1 MRSILRELL
10 FTIPVY
16 LLSISSLSAQ
26 NFSQEEHN
34 GILYQVMENDIKPEA
49 SNALVIYLHGRSASG
64 NDNQKQMEQPGV
76 SAIAK
81 YLKKNKISSYF
92 IVPQCPSDHEWDGR
106 DGKPGYTDRVEELI
120 SFYLS
125 SGDIDPDRVYI
136 CGVSMGASGVWKL
149 LKDNPTLFASAI
161 IASGQTRNAVAAEFK
176 DTPIYITAGSDER
189 SYGPLE
195 WFAAE
200 INKAGG
206 SVTFELLPGK
216 RHREACDSAI
226 SSKRLKWMFSQ
237 NKGIR

>member
-1 MRSILRELL
+1 MKKLL
-10 FTIPVY
+10 FIVTVCF
-16 LLSISSLSAQ
+16 LSIGSLSAKD
-26 NFSQEEHN
+26 FSPKEHN
-34 GILYQVMENDIKPEA
+34 GILYQVMENDIKSKA
-49 SNALVIYLHGRSASG
+49 SNALVIYLHGRSGSG
-64 NDNQKQMEQPGV
+64 TDNQKQMEQPGV
-76 SAIAK
+76 SAIARF
-81 YLKKNKISSYF
+81 LKKNRISSYF

-106 DGKPGYTDRVEELI
+106 DGRPGYTDKVEELI
-120 SFYLS
+120 SLYLS
-125 SGDIDPDRVYI
+125 SGDIDPERIYI

-161 IASGQTRNAVAAEFK
+161 IASGQTRNASAAEFK

-206 SVTFELLPGK
+206 SAIFELLPGK

-226 SSKRLKWMFSQ
+226 SSKRLKWLFSYPYP
-237 NKGIR
+237 NH

>member
-1 MRSILRELL
+1 MKKFL
-10 FTIPVY
+10 FIATICF
-16 LLSISSLSAQ
+16 LSLGILSAKD
-26 NFSQEEHN
+26 FSGKEHN
-34 GILYQVMENDIKPEA
+34 GIQYQVLENDIRTDG
-49 SNALVIYLHGRSASG
+49 SNALVIYLHGRSGSG
-64 NDNQKQMEQPGV
+64 TDNQKQMEQPGV
-76 SAIAK
+76 SAIARF
-81 YLKKNKISSYF
+81 LKKNRISSYF

-106 DGKPGYTDRVEELI
+106 DGRPGYTDRVEELI

-125 SGDIDPDRVYI
+125 SGDIDPDCVYI

>member
-1 MRSILRELL
+1 MNKYLIALCAMIL
-10 FTIPVY
+10 Y
-16 LLSISSLSAQ
+16 ASSLLAKD
-26 NFSQEEHN
+26 FSGKEHN

-49 SNALVIYLHGRSASG
+49 SNALVIYLHGRSGSG
-64 NDNQKQMEQPGV
+64 TDNQKQMEQPGV

-106 DGKPGYTDRVEELI
+106 DGRPGYTDRVEELI

-125 SGDIDPDRVYI
+125 SGDIDPERIYI
-136 CGVSMGASGVWKL
+136 CGVSMGASGIWKL

-161 IASGQTRNAVAAEFK
+161 IASGQTRNASAAEFK

-195 WFAAE
+195 WFASE

-226 SSKRLKWMFSQ
+226 SSKRLKWLFSQ

>member
-1 MRSILRELL
+1 MNKYLIALCAMILCA
-10 FTIPVY
+10 
-16 LLSISSLSAQ
+16 SSLLAKD
-26 NFSQEEHN
+26 FSGKEHN
-34 GILYQVMENDIKPEA
+34 GIRYQVMENDIKSKA
-49 SNALVIYLHGRSASG
+49 SNALVVYLHGRSASG

-161 IASGQTRNAVAAEFK
+161 IASGQTRNASAAEFK

>member
-1 MRSILRELL
+1 MRSIFRKLL

-81 YLKKNKISSYF
+81 YLKKNKMSSYF

-106 DGKPGYTDRVEELI
+106 DGRPGYTDKVEELI

-125 SGDIDPDRVYI
+125 SGDIDPERIYI
-136 CGVSMGASGVWKL
+136 CGVSMGATDLHLPPKREPVIADAFLFQTHPPHAPQDL
-149 LKDNPTLFASAI
+149 LQVRFAVRHDHVSLQQNFERKMTRAPPTRPTI
-161 IASGQTRNAVAAEFK
+161 C
-176 DTPIYITAGSDER
+176 P
-189 SYGPLE
+189 
-195 WFAAE
+195 
-200 INKAGG
+200 
-206 SVTFELLPGK
+206 
-216 RHREACDSAI
+216 
-226 SSKRLKWMFSQ
+226 
-237 NKGIR
+237 